1 MAKSAEVTKSLE
13 KKANPSKS
21 SVSLSDEEEL
31 DLRLAVAM
39 MQRLLDE
46 KGLDLIKQAL
56 NTSKDPAQVVGN
68 LLSQMIVQMQENFP
82 PELNVSPRIYLA
94 KNGALEQILDFIE
107 KRLGLPSRF
116 SDDVYGTVV
125 EIIKAGAMSPEQA
138 QGGAAQPQQ
147 SPQPA
152 PPAPQARLP
161 AGPQV

>member
-21 SVSLSDEEEL
+21 SVALSDEEEL

-138 QGGAAQPQQ
+138 QGRAAQPQQ

-152 PPAPQARLP
+152 PPAPQAPLP

>member
-1 MAKSAEVTKSLE
+1 MAEIAEVKKSLE
-13 KKANPSKS
+13 SKASPASKTA
-21 SVSLSDEEEL
+21 SLSDEEEL

-39 MQRLLDE
+39 MQRLLEE

-82 PELNVSPRIYLA
+82 PELNVSPRVYLA

-107 KRLGLPSRF
+107 KKLGLPSRF

-138 QGGAAQPQQ
+138 QGGQPQ
-147 SPQPA
+147 
-152 PPAPQARLP
+152 PPGVAPQAPQAPLP
-161 AGPQV
+161 ASPQV